1 MNISTHHPNDAA
13 TTPVLIGEGFTKLA
27 AQASPQATRGLALG
41 AVVGPVLFTLAWVV
55 LGELSP
61 GYTAWGIRIAP
72 YSPVSQP
79 ISGLGLGIT
88 APFMNTAFVFSGL
101 LILAGVVGIFQGI
114 REMGAFARWSCTVLL
129 ALSPL
134 GMAMDG
140 IFTLESFLPHTAGFL
155 LATASPVLTFV
166 VIGLLLRRIPRFR
179 RFGTWLL
186 LGSPLT
192 LALVVLYFL
201 TFSPTV
207 AGIQTGVAGLTERIL
222 AVEVHAW
229 LVALG
234 ALAFRRA
241 SQSVAL
247 RG

>member
-1 MNISTHHPNDAA
+1 MNTVSHHSNNHA
-13 TTPVLIGEGFTKLA
+13 TTPALSGEGFTTPA
-27 AQASPQATRGLALG
+27 AQASPGATRWLALG

-114 REMGAFARWSCTVLL
+114 REMGALARWSCTVLL

-134 GMAMDG
+134 GMAVDG
-140 IFTLESFLPHTAGFL
+140 IFTLESFLPHMVGFL
-155 LATASPVLTFV
+155 LAAASPVLSFV
-166 VIGLLLRRIPRFR
+166 VIGLLLRRVKSFR
-179 RFGTWLL
+179 RFGNWLL

-192 LALVVLYFL
+192 LALAVLYFL
-201 TFSPTV
+201 TFSPTA
-207 AGIQTGVAGLTERIL
+207 AGTQTGVAGLTERTL
-222 AVEVHAW
+222 VVEVLAW
-229 LVALG
+229 FVAMGWL
-234 ALAFRRA
+234 
-241 SQSVAL
+241 
-247 RG
+247 